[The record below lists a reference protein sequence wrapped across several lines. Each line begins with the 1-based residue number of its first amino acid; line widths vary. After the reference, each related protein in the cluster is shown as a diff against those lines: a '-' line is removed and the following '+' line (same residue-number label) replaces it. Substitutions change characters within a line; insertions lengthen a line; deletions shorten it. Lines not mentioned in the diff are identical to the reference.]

1 MAVGMNVKELRQV
14 VALGEDSGRQFKA
27 DVTNPDSL
35 AAELVAFSNSQGG
48 TILIGV
54 ADDGTL
60 AGLSAQDVRRVNQLI
75 GNVATQG
82 VRSPI
87 SPHTENV
94 PLAKRRTVVVVTVP
108 EGLDKP
114 YFDRHGVIWLKAG
127 ADKRRVQSKE
137 ELRRLFQDV
146 DLLQAD
152 QVPTS
157 AGVDQLDRI
166 RFREFLT
173 GTYREA
179 MPEDDDALAKL
190 LENMNLA
197 QAGRLNLAGLL
208 LFGLRPQV
216 WKPAF
221 VVKAVHYPGT
231 EVTTDRYLDH
241 EDFEGPLSSV
251 FEGALAFVLRNLP
264 KVQASGRSVNLPG
277 QAVVPRTV
285 FEELLV
291 NALVHRDYFIQAPV
305 RLFML
310 DDRVEIV
317 SPGNL
322 PNHLTVEKIRAGNSI
337 IRNPVLASFTA
348 KGVLP
353 YRGLGTGIRRALA
366 DWPALELADDREA
379 CTFTAVIRLE
389 QASIAPGKA
398 QKPTERAPKTRKDA
412 PITGRDAPINAPLT
426 DLQRSMLDLISAD
439 PAISYDALATALGKD
454 RTTVMRNIRAM
465 KTLGILHREGSRKKG
480 RWTRS
485 DRVAEGNGSGGR
497 GLEPLASSR
506 RRSCTD

>member
-1 MAVGMNVKELRQV
+1 MRKRELLQLVK
-14 VALGEDSGRQFKA
+14 LGEDSGRQFKA

-35 AAELVAFSNSQGG
+35 AAELVAFSNSRGG

-60 AGLSAQDVRRVNQLI
+60 VGLSPQDVRRINQLI

-87 SPHTENV
+87 SPRTENV
-94 PLAKRRTVVVVTVP
+94 LLAKQRAVVVVTVP

-114 YFDRHGVIWLKAG
+114 YFDRHGIIWLKAG

-152 QVPTS
+152 QVPTG
-157 AGVDQLDRI
+157 AGIDELDSL
-166 RFREFLT
+166 RFRDFLS
-173 GTYREA
+173 GMYRET
-179 MPEDDDALAKL
+179 MPEDNETLTKL

-197 QAGRLNLAGLL
+197 QGGQLNLAGLL
-208 LFGLRPQV
+208 LFGLRPHV
-216 WKPAF
+216 RKPAF
-221 VVKAVHYPGT
+221 VVKAVRYPGT
-231 EVTTDRYLDH
+231 EVTADRYLDH
-241 EDFEGPLSSV
+241 EDFEGPLSSL

-264 KVQASGRSVNLPG
+264 KVQTSGKSVNLPG
-277 QAVVPRTV
+277 QSVVPRAV

-310 DDRVEIV
+310 DNRVEII

-322 PNHLTVEKIRAGNSI
+322 PNHLTVEKIRAGNSV
-337 IRNPVLASFTA
+337 IRNPVLASYAA
-348 KGVLP
+348 KGILP

-366 DWPALELADDREA
+366 DWPAVDLIDDRDA
-379 CTFTAVIRLE
+379 CTFTAIVGLE
-389 QASIAPGKA
+389 PARNAPR
-398 QKPTERAPKTRKDA
+398 TVENAPRMQ
-412 PITGRDAPINAPLT
+412 GNAPINAPLT
-426 DLQRSMLDLISAD
+426 DMQRSMLTLIAAD
-439 PAISYDALATALGKD
+439 PTISYDALAATLGCD
-454 RTTVMRNIRAM
+454 RTTVMRNVRVL
-465 KTLGILHREGSRKKG
+465 KTMGLLRREGSRKTG
-480 RWTRS
+480 RWVVDS
-485 DRVAEGNGSGGR
+485 
-497 GLEPLASSR
+497 
-506 RRSCTD
+506 

>member
-1 MAVGMNVKELRQV
+1 MNKRGLQQLVK
-14 VALGEDSGRQFKA
+14 LGEDSSRQFKA

-35 AAELVAFSNSQGG
+35 AAELVAFSNSRGG

-60 AGLSAQDVRRVNQLI
+60 VGLSAQDVRRINQLI
-75 GNVATQG
+75 GNAATQG

-87 SPHTENV
+87 SPRTENV
-94 PLAKRRTVVVVTVP
+94 SVGNQRAVIAVTVP

-114 YFDRHGVIWLKAG
+114 YFDRLGVIWLKAG

-152 QVPTS
+152 QVPAG
-157 AGVDQLDRI
+157 AGVNDLDRI
-166 RFREFLT
+166 RFRDFLS
-173 GTYREA
+173 GTFHEL
-179 MPEDDDALAKL
+179 MPEKDDALLRL

-197 QAGRLNLAGLL
+197 QRGQLNLAGLL

-216 WKPAF
+216 HKPAF
-221 VVKAVHYPGT
+221 VVKAVRYPGA
-231 EVTTDRYLDH
+231 EVTADRYLDH
-241 EDFEGPLSSV
+241 EDFEGPLSAI

-264 KVQASGRSVNLPG
+264 KVQGSGQSVNLPG
-277 QAVVPRTV
+277 QPVVPRTV

-291 NALVHRDYFIQAPV
+291 NSLVHRDYFVQAPV

-310 DDRVEIV
+310 DDRVEII

-322 PNHLTVEKIRAGNSI
+322 PNHLTVEKIRTGNSV
-337 IRNPVLASFTA
+337 IRNPVLASFAA

-366 DWPALELADDREA
+366 DWPAVDLIDDRDA
-379 CTFTAVIRLE
+379 CTFTATVRLT
-389 QASIAPGKA
+389 AGRNAPIN
-398 QKPTERAPKTRKDA
+398 APITGQNAPINA
-412 PITGRDAPINAPLT
+412 PITGRNAPINLPGNAPLT
-426 DLQRSMLDLISAD
+426 DLQRNMLGLIAND
-439 PAISYDALATALGKD
+439 PSVSYDAMGTALGRD
-454 RTTVMRNIRAM
+454 RSTVMRNLRAL
-465 KTLGILHREGSRKKG
+465 KTLGLLRREGSRKTG
-480 RWTRS
+480 RW
-485 DRVAEGNGSGGR
+485 VIGS
-497 GLEPLASSR
+497 
-506 RRSCTD
+506 